1 MTKLQLRYV
10 NVVRKEVN
18 VSLFPTAGLKRVRL
32 SGLPGSA
39 EFMDAYQAALSSA
52 ADVRLEIGVGRTV
65 PGSVNAAVA
74 AYYESHQF
82 TKNEPITRRTDR
94 NILELVRVRHGDKRI
109 ALLEQRHVEAMIAEK
124 AGKPSAQRNLLRILR
139 VLLNFAVKA
148 KLRRDNPAL
157 GIKLDPITTGGYH
170 SWTEDELRE
179 FETRHPTGTKP
190 RLALALL
197 LYTAQRRGE
206 SLLRLGPSHMREGR
220 LVLRQSKT
228 GVELDI
234 PVAAPLADIIAAT
247 PMIGVKTFLVT
258 EYGRPF
264 TPAGFGNWFRKR
276 CDEAGLPNCSAH
288 GLRKAFLRRM
298 AEAGCSEDYIA
309 SISGHKDL
317 REIRTYVQAANKA
330 RMATQGMAL
339 TLARFPAKTEM
350 GTP

>member
-1 MTKLQLRYV
+1 MPAFTRYIGV
-10 NVVRKEVN
+10 DYSGAET
-18 VSLFPTAGLKRVRL
+18 PTASLKGLRIYWRIKLRSPSRL
-32 SGLPGSA
+32 DHHPARANIGHGAESSNGLSKA
-39 EFMDAYQAALSSA
+39 SQKAFRRSSA
-52 ADVRLEIGVGRTV
+52 STTAFRSLCGI
-65 PGSVNAAVA
+65 S
-74 AYYESHQF
+74 
-82 TKNEPITRRTDR
+82 
-94 NILELVRVRHGDKRI
+94 RH
-109 ALLEQRHVEAMIAEK
+109 M
-124 AGKPSAQRNLLRILR
+124 PSRRILR
-139 VLLNFAVKA
+139 VLLNFAVKE

-170 SWTEDELRE
+170 SWTEEELRQ

-197 LYTAQRRGE
+197 LYTAQRRTDVV
-206 SLLRLGPSHMREGR
+206 RLGPSHMREGR

-258 EYGRPF
+258 EYGHPF
-264 TPAGFGNWFRKR
+264 TPAGFGNWFRNR

-330 RMATQGMAL
+330 RMAQGMAL
-339 TLARFPAKTEM
+339 TLARFPAKTEK